1 MNGRQLL
8 KEIANMNVY
17 LAWLLYSVSAG
28 FASGLLSFYFG
39 GSRGSVSSS
48 IFIGIGGALGA
59 GVVFFSRSKKRR
71 RSP

>member
-28 FASGLLSFYFG
+28 FGSGLLNFYFG
-39 GSRGSVSSS
+39 GVAVRYPAAYLSG
-48 IFIGIGGALGA
+48 
-59 GVVFFSRSKKRR
+59 
-71 RSP
+71 